1 MLHAMKHRLSIQRIV
16 AARESIDPVFRD
28 TPQYEAETLHDELG
42 CRLVVKVETLNPIRS
57 FKARGA
63 QFLLSQMSGSPHLV
77 CATAGN
83 FGQGMAYA
91 ARKRGWPITIFVGAH
106 ANPMK
111 VARMRALGATV
122 REGSDDP
129 DELHVEAEAFARK
142 NGFSLVQDGR
152 DAAIAEGAGTI
163 AVELLR
169 WPRCFDDIVVP
180 LGDGALLGGMAR
192 WVKAQCP
199 TTRVIGVCA
208 TASPAMERSWRSKK
222 VVSAPCDGT
231 IAAGIAVGTPF
242 AEAVAD
248 LTGLIDDI
256 LLVPDSSLIAAMRL
270 AHRELGLVLEPA
282 GAAGL
287 AAVMDHR
294 EQFRDR
300 LIATV
305 LTGGNVSPGNLT
317 EWFANGLRRPP

>member
-1 MLHAMKHRLSIQRIV
+1 MKHRLSLQNIV
-16 AARESIDPVFRD
+16 AAAAAIDPVFRD
-28 TPQYEAETLHDELG
+28 TPQYEAETLHAQLG

-63 QFLLSQMSGSPHLV
+63 QFLVSQMSGSPHLV

-91 ARKRGWPITIFVGAH
+91 ARRRGWPITIFVGTK

-111 VARMRALGATV
+111 VDRMRQLGAIV
-122 REGSDDP
+122 RQGSDHP
-129 DELHVEAEAFARK
+129 DELHAEAEAFARK
-142 NGFSLVQDGR
+142 NGFHLVQDGR
-152 DAAIAEGAGTI
+152 EAAIAEGAGTI

-169 WPRCFDDIVVP
+169 WPKCFDDIVVP

-208 TASPAMERSWRSKK
+208 TASPAMERSWRNKK
-222 VVSAPCDGT
+222 VVSAPCDAT
-231 IAAGIAVGTPF
+231 IAAGIVVGTPF
-242 AEAVAD
+242 EEAVTD
-248 LTGLIDDI
+248 LTGLIDDV
-256 LLVPDSSLIAAMRL
+256 LLVPDSTLITAMRL
-270 AHRELGLVLEPA
+270 AHKELGVVLEPA

-287 AAVMDHR
+287 AALMDHR
-294 EQFRDR
+294 EQFRGR
-300 LIATV
+300 LVATV
-305 LTGGNVSPGNLT
+305 LTGGNVSSNNLT
-317 EWFANGLRRPP
+317 GWLGL

>member
-1 MLHAMKHRLSIQRIV
+1 MKHRLSIQNIV
-16 AARESIDPVFRD
+16 AASQAIDPAFRD
-28 TPQYEAETLHDELG
+28 TPQYEAETLHAQLG

-63 QFLLSQMSGSPHLV
+63 QFLVSQMSGSPHLV

-91 ARKRGWPITIFVGAH
+91 ARKRGWPITIFVGRH

-111 VARMRALGATV
+111 VARMRELGATV

-129 DELHVEAEAFARK
+129 DELHAEAKAFAGS
-142 NGFSLVQDGR
+142 NGAHLVEDGR
-152 DAAIAEGAGTI
+152 EAAIAEGAGTI

-169 WPRCFDDIVVP
+169 WPKCFDDIVVP

-242 AEAVAD
+242 EEAVTD
-248 LTGLIDDI
+248 LTGLIDDV

-270 AHRELGLVLEPA
+270 AHKELGVVLEPA

-287 AAVMDHR
+287 AALIDHR
-294 EQFRDR
+294 EQFRGR
-300 LIATV
+300 LVATV
-305 LTGGNVSPGNLT
+305 LTGGNISPANME
-317 EWFANGLRRPP
+317 EWLSS

>member
-1 MLHAMKHRLSIQRIV
+1 MKHRLSLQHIV
-16 AARESIDPVFRD
+16 AASEVIDPVFRD
-28 TPQYEAETLHDELG
+28 TPQYEAETLQAQLG

-63 QFLLSQMSGSPHLV
+63 QFLVSQMSGSPHLV

-91 ARKRGWPITIFVGAH
+91 ARRRGWPITIFVGAN

-111 VARMRALGATV
+111 VDRMRGLGATV
-122 REGSDDP
+122 RQGSDDP
-129 DELHVEAEAFARK
+129 DELHAEAEAFARK
-142 NGFSLVQDGR
+142 NGFHLVQDGR
-152 DAAIAEGAGTI
+152 EAAIAEGAGTI

-169 WPRCFDDIVVP
+169 WPKCFDDIVVP

-222 VVSAPCDGT
+222 VVSAPCDAT
-231 IAAGIAVGTPF
+231 IAAGIVVGTPF
-242 AEAVAD
+242 EEAVND
-248 LTGLIDDI
+248 LAGLIDDV
-256 LLVPDSSLIAAMRL
+256 LLVPDSSLITAMRL
-270 AHRELGLVLEPA
+270 AHKELGVVLEPA

-287 AAVMDHR
+287 AALMDHR
-294 EQFRDR
+294 EQFRGR
-300 LIATV
+300 LVATV
-305 LTGGNVSPGNLT
+305 LTGGNVSPSNLT
-317 EWFANGLRRPP
+317 GWFGL

>member
-1 MLHAMKHRLSIQRIV
+1 MKHRLSLQHIV
-16 AARESIDPVFRD
+16 AASAAIDPAFRD
-28 TPQYEAETLHDELG
+28 TPQYEAETLQPQLG

-63 QFLLSQMSGSPHLV
+63 QFLVSQMSGSPHLV

-83 FGQGMAYA
+83 FGQAMAYA
-91 ARKRGWPITIFVGAH
+91 ARKRGWKITIFVGAH

-111 VARMRALGATV
+111 VERMRGLGAIV
-122 REGSDDP
+122 VAGSDDP
-129 DELHVEAEAFARK
+129 DQLHTEAEAYARA
-142 NGFSLVQDGR
+142 NGAQLVQDGR
-152 DAAIAEGAGTI
+152 EAAIAEGAGTI

-169 WPRCFDDIVVP
+169 WPKCFDDIVVP

-199 TTRVIGVCA
+199 TTRMIGVCA
-208 TASPAMERSWRSKK
+208 SASPAMERSWRSQR
-222 VVSAPCDGT
+222 VVSAPCDKT

-242 AEAVAD
+242 EEAVTD
-248 LTGLIDDI
+248 LQGQIDDV

-270 AHRELGLVLEPA
+270 AHKELGLVLEPA

-287 AAVMDHR
+287 AAVLDHR
-294 EQFRDR
+294 DQFRGR
-300 LIATV
+300 LVATV
-305 LTGGNVSPGNLT
+305 LTGGNVSPSNMQ
-317 EWFANGLRRPP
+317 EWFSE

>member
-1 MLHAMKHRLSIQRIV
+1 MKHRLSLQNIV
-16 AARESIDPVFRD
+16 AASAAIDPVFRD
-28 TPQYEAETLHDELG
+28 TPQYEAETLQAQLG

-63 QFLLSQMSGSPHLV
+63 QFLVSQMSGSPHLV

-91 ARKRGWPITIFVGAH
+91 ARRRGWPITIFVGAK

-111 VARMRALGATV
+111 VDRMGQLGATV
-122 REGSDDP
+122 RQGSDDP
-129 DELHVEAEAFARK
+129 DELHAEADAFARK
-142 NGFSLVQDGR
+142 NSFHLVQDGR
-152 DAAIAEGAGTI
+152 EAAIAEGAGTI
-163 AVELLR
+163 AVELLK
-169 WPRCFDDIVVP
+169 WPKCFDDIVVP

-222 VVSAPCDGT
+222 VVSAPCDAT

-242 AEAVAD
+242 EEAVTD
-248 LTGLIDDI
+248 LTGLIDDV
-256 LLVPDSSLIAAMRL
+256 LLVPDSSLITAMRL
-270 AHRELGLVLEPA
+270 AHKELGVVLEPA

-287 AAVMDHR
+287 AALMDHP
-294 EQFRDR
+294 EQFRGR
-300 LIATV
+300 LVATV
-305 LTGGNVSPGNLT
+305 LTGGNVSPNNLT
-317 EWFANGLRRPP
+317 EWFGL

>member
-1 MLHAMKHRLSIQRIV
+1 MKHRLSIQRIV
-16 AARESIDPVFRD
+16 AASEAIDPVFRD
-28 TPQYEAETLHDELG
+28 TPQYEAETLREQLD

-63 QFLLSQMSGSPHLV
+63 QFLVSQMSGSPHLV

-91 ARKRGWPITIFVGAH
+91 ARKRGWAITIFVGAH

-111 VARMRALGATV
+111 VERMRGLGATV
-122 REGSDDP
+122 RMGSDDP
-129 DELHVEAEAFARK
+129 DALHVEAKEFAGK
-142 NGFSLVQDGR
+142 NGAHLVEDGR
-152 DAAIAEGAGTI
+152 EAAIAEGAGTI

-199 TTRVIGVCA
+199 TTRMIGVCA
-208 TASPAMERSWRSKK
+208 TASPAMERSWRSRR

-231 IAAGIAVGTPF
+231 IAAGIRVGTPF
-242 AEAVAD
+242 EEAVTD
-248 LTGLIDDI
+248 LTDLIDDV
-256 LLVPDSSLIAAMRL
+256 LLVPDSSLITAMRL
-270 AHRELGLVLEPA
+270 AHQELGVVLEPA

-287 AAVMDHR
+287 AAVLDHR
-294 EQFRDR
+294 EQFRGR
-300 LIATV
+300 LVATV
-305 LTGGNVSPGNLT
+305 LTGGNVSPANMR
-317 EWFANGLRRPP
+317 EWFA

>member
-1 MLHAMKHRLSIQRIV
+1 MKHRLSLQNIV
-16 AARESIDPVFRD
+16 AASAAIDPVFRD
-28 TPQYEAETLHDELG
+28 TPQYEAETLHAQLG

-63 QFLLSQMSGSPHLV
+63 QFLVSQMSGSPHLV

-91 ARKRGWPITIFVGAH
+91 ARRRGWPITIFVGAN

-111 VARMRALGATV
+111 VDRMRQLGATV
-122 REGSDDP
+122 RQGSDDP
-129 DELHVEAEAFARK
+129 DELHAQAEAFARK
-142 NGFSLVQDGR
+142 NGFYLVQDGR
-152 DAAIAEGAGTI
+152 EAAIAEGAGTI

-169 WPRCFDDIVVP
+169 WPKCFDDIVVP

-222 VVSAPCDGT
+222 VVSAPCDAT
-231 IAAGIAVGTPF
+231 IAAGIRVGTPF
-242 AEAVAD
+242 EEAVTD
-248 LTGLIDDI
+248 LTGLIDDV
-256 LLVPDSSLIAAMRL
+256 LLVPDSSLITAMRL
-270 AHRELGLVLEPA
+270 AHKELGVVLEPA
-282 GAAGL
+282 GAAGF
-287 AAVMDHR
+287 AALMDHR
-294 EQFRDR
+294 EQFRGR
-300 LIATV
+300 LVATV
-305 LTGGNVSPGNLT
+305 LTGGNVSANNLT
-317 EWFANGLRRPP
+317 EWFGL

>member
-1 MLHAMKHRLSIQRIV
+1 MKHRLSLQNIV
-16 AARESIDPVFRD
+16 AASAAIDPAFRD
-28 TPQYEAETLHDELG
+28 SPQYEAETLQAQLG
-42 CRLVVKVETLNPIRS
+42 CRLVVKVETVNPIRS

-63 QFLLSQMSGSPHLV
+63 QFLVSQMSGSPHLV

-91 ARKRGWPITIFVGAH
+91 ARRRGWPITIFVGAN

-111 VARMRALGATV
+111 VDRMRQLGATV
-122 REGSDDP
+122 RQGSDDP
-129 DELHVEAEAFARK
+129 DQLHAEAEAFARQ
-142 NGFSLVQDGR
+142 NGFHLVQDGR
-152 DAAIAEGAGTI
+152 EAAIAEGAGTI
-163 AVELLR
+163 AVELLK
-169 WPRCFDDIVVP
+169 WPKCFDDIVVP

-242 AEAVAD
+242 EEAVTD
-248 LTGLIDDI
+248 LTGLIDDV
-256 LLVPDSSLIAAMRL
+256 LLVPDSSLITAMRL
-270 AHRELGLVLEPA
+270 VHKELGVVLEPA
-282 GAAGL
+282 GAAGV
-287 AAVMDHR
+287 AALLDHR
-294 EQFRDR
+294 EQFRGR
-300 LIATV
+300 LVATV
-305 LTGGNVSPGNLT
+305 LTGGNVSPGSLK
-317 EWFANGLRRPP
+317 EWFGV

>member
-1 MLHAMKHRLSIQRIV
+1 MKHRLSLQHIV
-16 AARESIDPVFRD
+16 AASEAIDPVFRD
-28 TPQYEAETLHDELG
+28 TPQYEAETLREQLG

-63 QFLLSQMSGSPHLV
+63 QFILSQMSGSPHLV

-91 ARKRGWPITIFVGAH
+91 ARRRGWPITIFVGAN

-111 VARMRALGATV
+111 VDRMRQLGATV
-122 REGSDDP
+122 RQGSDDP
-129 DELHVEAEAFARK
+129 DELHGEAEAFARK
-142 NGFSLVQDGR
+142 NGFHLVQDGR
-152 DAAIAEGAGTI
+152 EAAIAEGAGTI
-163 AVELLR
+163 AVELLK
-169 WPRCFDDIVVP
+169 WPKCFDDIVVP

-231 IAAGIAVGTPF
+231 IAAGIRVGTPF
-242 AEAVAD
+242 EEAVTD
-248 LTGLIDDI
+248 LTGLIDDV
-256 LLVPDSSLIAAMRL
+256 LLVPDSSLITAMQL
-270 AHRELGLVLEPA
+270 VHKELGIVLEPA
-282 GAAGL
+282 GAAGV
-287 AAVMDHR
+287 AAVLDHR
-294 EQFRDR
+294 EQFRGR
-300 LIATV
+300 LVATV
-305 LTGGNVSPGNLT
+305 LTGGNVSPHNLT
-317 EWFANGLRRPP
+317 EWLGL

>member
-1 MLHAMKHRLSIQRIV
+1 
-16 AARESIDPVFRD
+16 
-28 TPQYEAETLHDELG
+28 
-42 CRLVVKVETLNPIRS
+42 
-57 FKARGA
+57 
-63 QFLLSQMSGSPHLV
+63 
-77 CATAGN
+77 
-83 FGQGMAYA
+83 MAYA

-287 AAVMDHR
+287 AAVMGHR

>member
-1 MLHAMKHRLSIQRIV
+1 MQHRLSLQHIV
-16 AARESIDPVFRD
+16 AASAAIDPAFRD
-28 TPQYEAETLHDELG
+28 TPQYEAETLHAQLG

-63 QFLLSQMSGSPHLV
+63 QFLVSQLSGSPHMV

-91 ARKRGWPITIFVGAH
+91 ARRRGWPITIFVGGN

-111 VARMRALGATV
+111 VERMRGLGATV
-122 REGSDDP
+122 RQGSDDP
-129 DELHVEAEAFARK
+129 DELHAEAEAFARK
-142 NGFSLVQDGR
+142 NGFHLVQDGR
-152 DAAIAEGAGTI
+152 EAAIAEGAGTI

-169 WPRCFDDIVVP
+169 WPKCFDDIVVP

-242 AEAVAD
+242 EEAVTD
-248 LTGLIDDI
+248 LTGLIDDV
-256 LLVPDSSLIAAMRL
+256 LLVPDSSLITAMRL
-270 AHRELGLVLEPA
+270 AHKELGVVLEPA

-287 AAVMDHR
+287 AALMDHR
-294 EQFRDR
+294 EQFRGR
-300 LIATV
+300 LVATV
-305 LTGGNVSPGNLT
+305 LTGGNVSPSNLS
-317 EWFANGLRRPP
+317 EWLGL

>member
-1 MLHAMKHRLSIQRIV
+1 MKHRLSIQHIV
-16 AARESIDPVFRD
+16 AASQAIDPVFRD
-28 TPQYEAETLHDELG
+28 SPQFEAETLQAQLG

-63 QFLLSQMSGSPHLV
+63 QFLVSQMSGSPHLV

-111 VARMRALGATV
+111 VERMRQLGATV
-122 REGSDDP
+122 RMGSDDP
-129 DELHVEAEAFARK
+129 DELHVQAEAFARD
-142 NGFSLVQDGR
+142 NRAHLVQDGR
-152 DAAIAEGAGTI
+152 EAAIAEGAGTI

-169 WPRCFDDIVVP
+169 WPKCFDDIVVP

-192 WVKAQCP
+192 WVKAQSP
-199 TTRVIGVCA
+199 TTRMIGVCA
-208 TASPAMERSWRSKK
+208 TASPAMERSWRSRR
-222 VVSAPCDGT
+222 VISVPCDRT

-242 AEAVAD
+242 EEAVND
-248 LTGLIDDI
+248 LTGLIDDV
-256 LLVPDSSLIAAMRL
+256 LLVPDSTLITAMRL
-270 AHRELGLVLEPA
+270 AHKELGLVLEPA

-287 AAVMDHR
+287 AALLDHR
-294 EQFRDR
+294 EQFRGR
-300 LIATV
+300 LVATV
-305 LTGGNVSPGNLT
+305 LTGGNVSPGNMK
-317 EWFANGLRRPP
+317 EWFEVA

>member
-1 MLHAMKHRLSIQRIV
+1 MKHRLSLQNII
-16 AARESIDPVFRD
+16 AASAAIDPVFRD
-28 TPQYEAETLHDELG
+28 TPQYEAETLHAQLG

-63 QFLLSQMSGSPHLV
+63 QFLVSQMSGSPHLV

-91 ARKRGWPITIFVGAH
+91 ARRRGWPITIFVGAK

-111 VARMRALGATV
+111 VDRMRQLGATV

-129 DELHVEAEAFARK
+129 DELHAEAEAFARK
-142 NGFSLVQDGR
+142 NSFHLVQDGR
-152 DAAIAEGAGTI
+152 EAAIAEGAGTI

-169 WPRCFDDIVVP
+169 WPKCFDDIVVP

-222 VVSAPCDGT
+222 VVSAPCDAT

-242 AEAVAD
+242 EEAVTD
-248 LTGLIDDI
+248 LTGLIDDV
-256 LLVPDSSLIAAMRL
+256 LLVPDSSLVTAMRL
-270 AHRELGLVLEPA
+270 AHKELGVVLEPA

-287 AAVMDHR
+287 AALMDHR
-294 EQFRDR
+294 QQFRGR
-300 LIATV
+300 LVATV
-305 LTGGNVSPGNLT
+305 LTGGNVSPNNLT
-317 EWFANGLRRPP
+317 EWFGL

>member
-1 MLHAMKHRLSIQRIV
+1 MKHRLSLQHIV
-16 AARESIDPVFRD
+16 AAAEAIDSVFRD
-28 TPQYEAETLHDELG
+28 TPQYEAETLQEQLG

-91 ARKRGWPITIFVGAH
+91 ARKRGWPISTFVGAH

-111 VARMRALGATV
+111 VARMRGLGATV

-129 DELHVEAEAFARK
+129 DELHAEAEAFAGK
-142 NGFSLVQDGR
+142 NGFQLVQDGR
-152 DAAIAEGAGTI
+152 EAAIAEGAGTI

-169 WPRCFDDIVVP
+169 WPRCFDAIVVP

-199 TTRVIGVCA
+199 TTRMIGVCA

-222 VVSAPCDGT
+222 VVSAPCDAT
-231 IAAGIAVGTPF
+231 IAAGITVGTPF
-242 AEAVAD
+242 EEAVTD
-248 LTGLIDDI
+248 LTGSIDDI
-256 LLVPDSSLIAAMRL
+256 LLVPDSSLITAMRL
-270 AHRELGLVLEPA
+270 AHKELGLVLEPA

-294 EQFRDR
+294 DQFRGR
-300 LIATV
+300 LVATV
-305 LTGGNVSPGNLT
+305 LTGGNVSPSNLT
-317 EWFANGLRRPP
+317 EWFAPVA

>member
-1 MLHAMKHRLSIQRIV
+1 MKHRLSLQNIV
-16 AARESIDPVFRD
+16 AASAAIDPVFRD
-28 TPQYEAETLHDELG
+28 TPQYEAEALHEQLG
-42 CRLVVKVETLNPIRS
+42 CRLVVKVETVNPIRS

-63 QFLLSQMSGSPHLV
+63 QFLVSQMSGSPHLV

-91 ARKRGWPITIFVGAH
+91 ARKRGWPITIFAGAN

-111 VARMRALGATV
+111 VDRMRQLGATV

-129 DELHVEAEAFARK
+129 DELHAEAGAFARK
-142 NGFSLVQDGR
+142 NGFHLVQDGR
-152 DAAIAEGAGTI
+152 EAAIAEGAGTI
-163 AVELLR
+163 AVELLK
-169 WPRCFDDIVVP
+169 WPKCFDEIVVP

-231 IAAGIAVGTPF
+231 IAAGIVVGTPF
-242 AEAVAD
+242 EEAVTD
-248 LTGLIDDI
+248 LTGLIDDV
-256 LLVPDSSLIAAMRL
+256 LLVPDSSLITAMRL
-270 AHRELGLVLEPA
+270 AHKELGLVLEPA

-287 AAVMDHR
+287 AALLDHR

-300 LIATV
+300 LVATV
-305 LTGGNVSPGNLT
+305 LTGGNVSPNNLAG
-317 EWFANGLRRPP
+317 WFGL

>member
-1 MLHAMKHRLSIQRIV
+1 MKHRLSLQNIV
-16 AARESIDPVFRD
+16 AASAAIDPAFRD
-28 TPQYEAETLHDELG
+28 TPQYEAETLHAQLG

-63 QFLLSQMSGSPHLV
+63 QFLVSQMSGSPHLV

-111 VARMRALGATV
+111 VDRMRALGATV
-122 REGSDDP
+122 RQGSDDP
-129 DELHVEAEAFARK
+129 DELHVEAEAFART
-142 NGFSLVQDGR
+142 NGFHLVQDGR
-152 DAAIAEGAGTI
+152 EAAIAEGAGTI

-169 WPRCFDDIVVP
+169 WPKCFDDIIVP

-208 TASPAMERSWRSKK
+208 TASPAMERSWRTKR

-242 AEAVAD
+242 EEAVTD
-248 LTGLIDDI
+248 LTGLIDDV
-256 LLVPDSSLIAAMRL
+256 LLVPDSTLITAMRL
-270 AHRELGLVLEPA
+270 AHKELGVVLEPA

-294 EQFRDR
+294 EQFRGR
-300 LIATV
+300 LVATV
-305 LTGGNVSPGNLT
+305 LTGGNVSPSNLS
-317 EWFANGLRRPP
+317 EWFGL

>member
-1 MLHAMKHRLSIQRIV
+1 MKHRLSLQNIV
-16 AARESIDPVFRD
+16 AASAAIDPAFRD
-28 TPQYEAETLHDELG
+28 TPQFEAETLQAELG

-63 QFLLSQMSGSPHLV
+63 QFLVSQMSGSPHLV

-111 VARMRALGATV
+111 VARMRGLGAMV

-142 NGFSLVQDGR
+142 NGFQLVQDGR
-152 DAAIAEGAGTI
+152 EAAIAEGAGTI

-169 WPRCFDDIVVP
+169 WPKCFDHIVVP

-192 WVKAQCP
+192 WIKAQCP

-208 TASPAMERSWRSKK
+208 TASPAMERSWRSQK

-242 AEAVAD
+242 EEAVND
-248 LTGLIDDI
+248 LTGLIDDV
-256 LLVPDSSLIAAMRL
+256 LLVPDSSLITAMRL
-270 AHRELGLVLEPA
+270 AHQELGVVLEPA

-287 AAVMDHR
+287 AAVLDHR
-294 EQFRDR
+294 EQFRGR
-300 LIATV
+300 LVATV
-305 LTGGNVSPGNLT
+305 LTGGNVSPSNLG
-317 EWFANGLRRPP
+317 EWFAMA

>member
-1 MLHAMKHRLSIQRIV
+1 MKHRLSLQNIV
-16 AARESIDPVFRD
+16 AASATIDPVFRD
-28 TPQYEAETLHDELG
+28 TPQYEAETLHAQLG

-63 QFLLSQMSGSPHLV
+63 QFLVSQMSGSPHLV

-91 ARKRGWPITIFVGAH
+91 ARRRGWPITIFVGAK
-106 ANPMK
+106 ANPLK
-111 VARMRALGATV
+111 VDRMRGLGATL
-122 REGSDDP
+122 RQGSDDP
-129 DELHVEAEAFARK
+129 DELHAEAEAYARQ
-142 NGFSLVQDGR
+142 NGSHLVQDGR
-152 DAAIAEGAGTI
+152 EAAIAEGAGTI

-169 WPRCFDDIVVP
+169 WPKCFDDIVVP

-222 VVSAPCDGT
+222 VVSAPCAGT

-242 AEAVAD
+242 EEAVTD
-248 LTGLIDDI
+248 LAGLIDDV
-256 LLVPDSSLIAAMRL
+256 LLVPDSSLITAMRL
-270 AHRELGLVLEPA
+270 AHKELGVVLEPA

-287 AAVMDHR
+287 AALMDHR
-294 EQFRDR
+294 EQFRGR
-300 LIATV
+300 LVATV
-305 LTGGNVSPGNLT
+305 LTGGNVSPSNLS
-317 EWFANGLRRPP
+317 EWFGL

>member
-1 MLHAMKHRLSIQRIV
+1 MKHRLSLQNIV
-16 AARESIDPVFRD
+16 AASEAIDPVFRD
-28 TPQYEAETLHDELG
+28 TPQYEAETLREQLG

-63 QFLLSQMSGSPHLV
+63 QFILSQMSGSPHLV

-91 ARKRGWPITIFVGAH
+91 ARRRGWPITIFVGAN

-111 VARMRALGATV
+111 VDRMRQLAATV
-122 REGSDDP
+122 RQGSDDP

-142 NGFSLVQDGR
+142 NGFHLVQDGR
-152 DAAIAEGAGTI
+152 ETAIAEGAGTI
-163 AVELLR
+163 AVELLK
-169 WPRCFDDIVVP
+169 WPKCFDDIVVP

-231 IAAGIAVGTPF
+231 IAAGIRVGTPF
-242 AEAVAD
+242 EEAVTD
-248 LTGLIDDI
+248 LTGLIDDV
-256 LLVPDSSLIAAMRL
+256 LLVPDSSLITAMQL
-270 AHRELGLVLEPA
+270 VHKELGIVLEPA
-282 GAAGL
+282 GAAGV
-287 AAVMDHR
+287 AAVLDHR
-294 EQFRDR
+294 EQFRGR
-300 LIATV
+300 LVATV
-305 LTGGNVSPGNLT
+305 LTGGNVSPHNLT
-317 EWFANGLRRPP
+317 EWLGL

>member
-1 MLHAMKHRLSIQRIV
+1 MKHRLSLQNIV
-16 AARESIDPVFRD
+16 AASAAIDPAFRD
-28 TPQYEAETLHDELG
+28 SPQYEAETLQAQLG

-63 QFLLSQMSGSPHLV
+63 QFLVSQMSGSPHLV

-91 ARKRGWPITIFVGAH
+91 ARRRGWPITIFVGAN

-111 VARMRALGATV
+111 VDRMRQLGATV
-122 REGSDDP
+122 RQGSDDP
-129 DELHVEAEAFARK
+129 DQLHAEAEAFARQH
-142 NGFSLVQDGR
+142 GFHLVQDGR
-152 DAAIAEGAGTI
+152 EAAIAEGAGTI
-163 AVELLR
+163 AVELLK
-169 WPRCFDDIVVP
+169 WPKCFDDIVVP

-242 AEAVAD
+242 EEAVAD
-248 LTGLIDDI
+248 LTGLIDDV
-256 LLVPDSSLIAAMRL
+256 LLVPDITLITAMRL
-270 AHRELGLVLEPA
+270 VHKELGVVLEPA
-282 GAAGL
+282 GAAGV
-287 AAVMDHR
+287 AALLDHR
-294 EQFRDR
+294 EQFRGR
-300 LIATV
+300 LVATV
-305 LTGGNVSPGNLT
+305 LTGGNVSPSNLT
-317 EWFANGLRRPP
+317 EWFGL

>member
-1 MLHAMKHRLSIQRIV
+1 MKHRLSVQHIV
-16 AARESIDPVFRD
+16 AASAAIDPVFRD
-28 TPQYEAETLHDELG
+28 SPQYEAETLREQLG

-111 VARMRALGATV
+111 VERMRGLGATV
-122 REGSDDP
+122 RAGSDDP
-129 DELHVEAEAFARK
+129 DELHAEAEAFARES
-142 NGFSLVQDGR
+142 GAHLVQDGR
-152 DAAIAEGAGTI
+152 EAPIAEGAGTI

-169 WPRCFDDIVVP
+169 WPKRFDDIVVP

-199 TTRVIGVCA
+199 TTRMIGVCA
-208 TASPAMERSWRSKK
+208 TASPAMERSWRGQR
-222 VVSAPCDGT
+222 VVSAPCGDT

-242 AEAVAD
+242 AEAVED
-248 LTGLIDDI
+248 LTGLIDDV
-256 LLVPDSSLIAAMRL
+256 LLVPDSTLINAMRL

-287 AAVMDHR
+287 AALLDHG
-294 EQFRDR
+294 EQFRGR
-300 LIATV
+300 LVATV
-305 LTGGNVSPGNLT
+305 LTGGNVSPANMK
-317 EWFANGLRRPP
+317 EWFEL

>member
-1 MLHAMKHRLSIQRIV
+1 MKHRLSLQNIV
-16 AARESIDPVFRD
+16 AASAAIDPAFRD
-28 TPQYEAETLHDELG
+28 TPQYEAETLQAELG

-63 QFLLSQMSGSPHLV
+63 QFLVSQLPGAPHLV

-91 ARKRGWPITIFVGAH
+91 ARKRGLPITIFVGAH

-111 VARMRALGATV
+111 VARMRGLGAMV

-129 DELHVEAEAFARK
+129 DELHVEAESFARK
-142 NGFSLVQDGR
+142 HGFHLVQDGR
-152 DAAIAEGAGTI
+152 EAAIAEGAGTI

-192 WVKAQCP
+192 WIKAQCP
-199 TTRVIGVCA
+199 TTRVTGVCA
-208 TASPAMERSWRSKK
+208 AASPAMERSWRGQK
-222 VVSAPCDGT
+222 VVSAPSEGT
-231 IAAGIAVGTPF
+231 IAAGIVVGTPF
-242 AEAVAD
+242 EEAVTD
-248 LTGLIDDI
+248 LTGLIDDV
-256 LLVPDSSLIAAMRL
+256 LLVPDSSLLTAMRL
-270 AHRELGLVLEPA
+270 AHQELGLVLEPA

-287 AAVMDHR
+287 AALLDHR
-294 EQFRDR
+294 ERFRGR
-300 LIATV
+300 LVATV
-305 LTGGNVSPGNLT
+305 LTGGNVSPSNLR
-317 EWFANGLRRPP
+317 EWFAL